1 MLVVDVID
9 GDTLVVDEAGR
20 QVSVHLLG
28 IDAPEIAGRN
38 DVGECF
44 GREAADLL
52 RHLVAGKFVQLWPNA
67 TSGNVV
73 DEIRRYVY
81 VVVDVG
87 PAVAVNWALV
97 WQGYARADSIA
108 PNTHEQ
114 ESYRQ
119 AEQAARES
127 GRGLWASTTC
137 NGERR
142 AVLPA

>member
-1 MLVVDVID
+1 MPVVDVID
-9 GDTLVVDEAGR
+9 GDTLVVDEVGR
-20 QVSVHLLG
+20 QLTVHPLG
-28 IDAPEIAGRN
+28 IEAPDIARRN
-38 DVGECF
+38 EASECF
-44 GREAADLL
+44 GREAAELL
-52 RHLVAGKFVQLWPNA
+52 RHQVGGRFVQLWPNA
-67 TSGNVV
+67 TTDNVV
-73 DEIRRYVY
+73 HEIRRYVY

-87 PAVAVNWALV
+87 PAVAVNWTLV